1 MAFRNFRLNCMIRL
15 GILSLTIYLFYY
27 FLFQTEL
34 IATTFVAG
42 AISVLQV
49 FSLFRYVESTN
60 SLLTRFLQSIRY
72 SDFTQSFTT
81 SSKGSSFSDLNQAF
95 GEVIREFQKTRTE
108 KEEHFR
114 YLQTIVQH
122 VGVGLIA
129 FKRNGE
135 IGLLN
140 NAAKRLLKIVTLNK
154 IGEIIKINP
163 DLYEYFVNAKNIRK
177 KQLKFKIGDSMLH
190 LSLYSTSFIL
200 RNDEYTLVSLQNIF
214 SELEEKEMEAWQN
227 LIRTLTHEIINSIT
241 PISSLASTANAI
253 VKDLDDMD
261 DQEGELSD
269 VKRALR
275 TIEKRS
281 TGLIVFVEN
290 YRKLT
295 KIPKPKIE
303 LIRVDELFGRVH
315 NLMNKDIIAR
325 EIDFSVKTDPQ
336 TLEISGDP
344 ALLEQ
349 VLINLVKN
357 ASEALIN
364 NGSGKITLIG
374 SADDQG
380 NPVIKISDN
389 GQGIDAAAQE
399 NIFIPFFTTKKD
411 GSGIGLSFSKQVM
424 RLHHGTIE
432 VASKP
437 GEDTEFTLRFKI

>member
-1 MAFRNFRLNCMIRL
+1 MVFKNFRINCIIRL

-27 FLFQTEL
+27 FLFQTDL

-42 AISVLQV
+42 VLSVLQV
-49 FSLFRYVESTN
+49 FSLFHYIESTN

-72 SDFTQSFTT
+72 SDFTQSFTA
-81 SSKGSSFSDLNQAF
+81 SSKGSSFAELNEAF
-95 GEVIREFQKTRTE
+95 GEVISEFQKARTE

-140 NAAKRLLKIVTLNK
+140 NAAKRLLKIVAMKN
-154 IGEIIKINP
+154 ISEFRNIND
-163 DLYEYFVNAKNIRK
+163 DLYEYFLNSKKIRK
-177 KQLKFKIGDSMLH
+177 QQLKIKLSDSILQ

-200 RNDEYTLVSLQNIF
+200 RNDEYTLVSMQNIF

-253 VKDLDDMD
+253 VKNLDDEGGQD
-261 DQEGELSD
+261 GELSD
-269 VKRALR
+269 VKRALS

-303 LIRVDELFGRVH
+303 LIRVSELFERVH
-315 NLMNKDIIAR
+315 NLMNREVLAR
-325 EIDFSVKTDPQ
+325 EIDFSIEIDPE

-344 ALLEQ
+344 GLLDQ
-349 VLINLVKN
+349 VLINLLKN
-357 ASEALIN
+357 AIEAADG
-364 NGSGKITLIG
+364 NGEGKISLLG
-374 SADDQG
+374 LADDQG
-380 NPVIKISDN
+380 NPIIKINDN
-389 GQGIDAAAQE
+389 GPGIDPGALE
-399 NIFIPFFTTKKD
+399 SIFIPFFITKKD

-432 VASKP
+432 VSSNP
-437 GEDTEFTLRFKI
+437 GEQTEFTLRFKI

>member
-1 MAFRNFRLNCMIRL
+1 MVFKNFRINCIIRL

-27 FLFQTEL
+27 FLFQTDL
-34 IATTFVAG
+34 IATTFVVG
-42 AISVLQV
+42 ILSIVQV
-49 FSLFRYVESTN
+49 FSLFHYIESTN

-81 SSKGSSFSDLNQAF
+81 SSKGSSFTELNEAF
-95 GEVIREFQKTRTE
+95 GEVINEFQKARTE

-140 NAAKRLLKIVTLNK
+140 NAAKRLLDIVSLNK
-154 IGEIIKINP
+154 IDEIRNINP
-163 DLYEYFVNAKNIRK
+163 DLYEYFVNSKDIRK
-177 KQLKFKIGDSMLH
+177 KQLKFKIGDSVLH

-253 VKDLDDMD
+253 VKNLDDEGGQD
-261 DQEGELSD
+261 GELSD
-269 VKRALR
+269 VKRALS

-281 TGLIVFVEN
+281 MGLIVFVEN

-295 KIPKPKIE
+295 KIPKPKVE
-303 LIRVDELFGRVH
+303 LIRVSELFERVH
-315 NLMNKDIIAR
+315 NLMNRDVLAR
-325 EIDFSVKTDPQ
+325 EIDFSIEIDPE

-357 ASEALIN
+357 ASEAVVT
-364 NGSGKITLIG
+364 NGSGRINLQG
-374 SADDQG
+374 STDDKG
-380 NPVIKISDN
+380 NPIVRISDN

-432 VASKP
+432 VFSNP
-437 GEDTEFTLRFKI
+437 GEQTEFTLRFKI

>member
-1 MAFRNFRLNCMIRL
+1 MVFRNFRINCIFRL

-27 FLFQTEL
+27 FLFQTDL

-42 AISVLQV
+42 ILSILQV
-49 FSLFRYVESTN
+49 FALFHYIESTN

-81 SSKGSSFSDLNQAF
+81 SSKGSSFSKLNEAF
-95 GEVIREFQKTRTE
+95 GEVISEFQKTRTE

-140 NAAKRLLKIVTLNK
+140 NAAKRLLKIVAMQNISEIRSIDDDLYKYFLNSK
-154 IGEIIKINP
+154 HTRKQQLKIKIS
-163 DLYEYFVNAKNIRK
+163 DTIL
-177 KQLKFKIGDSMLH
+177 Q

-241 PISSLASTANAI
+241 PISSLASTANSI
-253 VKDLDDMD
+253 VQNLDEK
-261 DQEGELSD
+261 EGQNSQLKD
-269 VKRALR
+269 VKRALN

-281 TGLIVFVEN
+281 IGLIDFVDN
-290 YRKLT
+290 YRTLT
-295 KIPKPKIE
+295 RIPMPEIQ
-303 LIRVDELFGRVH
+303 LIRVSELFERVAD
-315 NLMNKDIIAR
+315 LMQKELLAK
-325 EIDFSVKTDPQ
+325 EIEFKMFIDPQ
-336 TLEISGDP
+336 TLELSGDP
-344 ALLEQ
+344 GLLDQ
-349 VLINLVKN
+349 VLINLLKN
-357 ASEALIN
+357 AIEAAGD
-364 NGSGKITLIG
+364 NGEGKISLIG
-374 SADDQG
+374 LADDQG
-380 NPVIKISDN
+380 NPIIKIVDN
-389 GQGIDAAAQE
+389 GPGIDPGALE
-399 NIFIPFFTTKKD
+399 SIFIPFFTTKKD

-432 VASKP
+432 VNSNP
-437 GEDTEFTLRFKI
+437 GEQTEFTLRFKI